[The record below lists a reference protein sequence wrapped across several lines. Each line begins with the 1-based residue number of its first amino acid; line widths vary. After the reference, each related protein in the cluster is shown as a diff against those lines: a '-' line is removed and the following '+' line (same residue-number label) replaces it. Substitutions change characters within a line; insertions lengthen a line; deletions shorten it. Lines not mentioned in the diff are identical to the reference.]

1 VEAGTFDELVRR
13 GGAFA
18 QLARAQFLLLDPPPA
33 ATVGDAPAVPS
44 AALAQQH

>member
-18 QLARAQFLLLDPPPA
+18 ALAKAQFLTEHREPRSIPA
-33 ATVGDAPAVPS
+33 NDAAE
-44 AALAQQH
+44 